1 MNPLRKMLLI
11 ALSVL
16 LTINIIIINISFML
30 KFKAFNP
37 DLYISL
43 LNKYSVYSDT
53 KNFLQNKLVRAVKD
67 VNLPES
73 TADNVITTDWVK
85 KQYENIIISFS
96 GVYTG
101 DNYDIPNIDTTEP
114 KQNFANNLSK
124 VLPKAAID
132 QDSIRAQ
139 EIDNLYNLDSVFK
152 DFSNVNFSIK
162 LKKAIT
168 FFYSYFYIFIISFA
182 VLLILCWITSLNKG
196 TVFKPF
202 IAGGMICLIPALIC
216 TCIGSN
222 AYIIVKHFN
231 IPFASFLSQTH
242 GGALFMG
249 SILKTLGI
257 YVSILSAAFTA
268 FGLLLYTIFSKA
280 YEAKKP
286 DLFRIPLYF
295 QIKNNKK
302 TL

>member
-16 LTINIIIINISFML
+16 LTINIIIINISFVL

-53 KNFLQNKLVRAVKD
+53 KNFLQKKLVRAVKD
-67 VNLPES
+67 VNIPES

-132 QDSIRAQ
+132 KDSIRAQ

-152 DFSNVNFSIK
+152 DFSNVNFSVN
-162 LKKAIT
+162 LKKTIT

-182 VLLILCWITSLNKG
+182 VLLVLCWITSLNKG

-202 IAGGMICLIPALIC
+202 IIGGMICLIPALIC

-222 AYIIVKHFN
+222 AYIIVKYFK

-249 SILKTLGI
+249 SILKIFGI
-257 YVSILSAAFTA
+257 YVSILSASFTV
-268 FGLLLYTIFSKA
+268 FGSILCAIFSKA

-295 QIKNNKK
+295 QIKSNKK